1 MKRECVGRV
10 LLLVMLVGTLAVP
23 DAGAQEEGLRLQQ
36 AWARLDEFVAR
47 HMKEENVPGLALA
60 VTSRQGLLRVK
71 TYGWADV
78 KARVP
83 VTPETLFE
91 IGSISKSFTAICLL
105 QLREEGKFDPQAPV
119 TKYLPW
125 FKINSKFGPILG
137 HHLLSHSGGL
147 PRDRD
152 DITGSRYQAAA
163 LAERWTG
170 FAPGER
176 FYYSNIGYQTLGYLL
191 EELRGQDY
199 ADIIRE
205 RIFTPL
211 GMTSTEPVITH
222 GTRKR
227 LAVGYDRFY
236 DDRPEH
242 VSHPLVEARWLEYG
256 GGDGSISATAADL
269 AAYLRML
276 LNHGLPAQA
285 GAGPSASGLRTS
297 AQGRILSE
305 ESFRLLIGRVIPMN
319 PEQEGEK
326 TYYGYGLSI
335 RKDDEG
341 HEIISHGGGMV
352 GYQSFLVGDLD
363 AGVGAV
369 AFINGPGSSARV
381 ANYALR
387 LVRAALAGKELP
399 ALPESDDPTQV
410 KNTADYAGTYVSSG
424 GAGRTLTLVAEGEK
438 LLLEHKGER
447 IALERRGEDAFYVN
461 HPDFALFPLHFG
473 RKDKPFAEAQGKKVV
488 EAWVGGDWYVS
499 GAYEGPTKFEVPKE
513 WAAYPGH
520 YRTAHPWFSNFRVVV
535 RKGKLWLVVPPGGQ
549 RELVPLEGGEFR
561 VGEEAWSPER
571 IRFDAVVGGQ
581 AQRATLSGCAYY
593 RSHTP

>member
-1 MKRECVGRV
+1 MKREHGGRV

-23 DAGAQEEGLRLQQ
+23 DAGTQEEGLRLEQ
-36 AWARLDEFVAR
+36 AWARLDAFVAR

-60 VTSRQGLLRVK
+60 VTTRQGLLGVR

-137 HHLLSHSGGL
+137 HHLLSHSAGL

-191 EELRGQDY
+191 EELRGQNY

-205 RIFTPL
+205 RILTPL
-211 GMTSTEPVITH
+211 GMTSTEPVIRH
-222 GTRKR
+222 ETRKR

-236 DDRPEH
+236 DDRPAH

-276 LNHGLPAQA
+276 LNR

-297 AQGRILSE
+297 PQGRVLSE

-326 TYYGYGLSI
+326 AYYGYGLSI
-335 RKDDEG
+335 RNDDDG

-399 ALPESDDPTQV
+399 ALPESDDPTRV
-410 KNTADYAGTYVSSG
+410 KNAADYAGSYVSPSS
-424 GAGRTLTLVAEGEK
+424 AGRTLKLVAEGEK

-447 IALERRGEDAFYVN
+447 IALERRSEDAFYVN
-461 HPDFALFPLHFG
+461 HPDFVLFPLQFG
-473 RKDKPFAEAQGKKVV
+473 RKDKNVV

-513 WAAYPGH
+513 WAAYVGH
-520 YRTAHPWFSNFRVVV
+520 YRTAHPWFSNFRVVL

-549 RELVPLEGGEFR
+549 RELVPLDSARDEFR

-571 IRFDAVVGGQ
+571 IRFDTVIDGQ